1 MSQITEFKISWKLT
15 GFIGISEK
23 VRFSCNQ
30 QLRVYFLWEEQAN
43 QRQITLK
50 FIDEIKVCQLITIP
64 KGAMGAKSCA
74 LVFVLQTKRLILKYT
89 TWTLYMGCY
98 WKSQVKEIKR
108 VCETPLG

>member
-15 GFIGISEK
+15 GFIGISDK

-74 LVFVLQTKRLILKYT
+74 LVFVLQTNWETHFEVYNLNSIHGMLLKIPGKRN
-89 TWTLYMGCY
+89 
-98 WKSQVKEIKR
+98 
-108 VCETPLG
+108 